1 MKPKSF
7 LCQLLSFNLASLLLG
22 RGLAQGTGTSLLL
35 LVIGAE
41 LSGFC
46 MVFPL
51 SLGNL
56 LENTQLDS
64 FIADLE
70 MSRDVVCLV
79 QCLRLIGE
87 SISMEM
93 AFIMEMACS
102 RLQPPEKAAEQ
113 ILEDL
118 IANDT

>member
-1 MKPKSF
+1 MALNGPPIFASKS
-7 LCQLLSFNLASLLLG
+7 
-22 RGLAQGTGTSLLL
+22 
-35 LVIGAE
+35 LVNI
-41 LSGFC
+41 
-46 MVFPL
+46 
-51 SLGNL
+51 
-56 LENTQLDS
+56 QLDS

>member
-1 MKPKSF
+1 
-7 LCQLLSFNLASLLLG
+7 
-22 RGLAQGTGTSLLL
+22 
-35 LVIGAE
+35 
-41 LSGFC
+41 
-46 MVFPL
+46 
-51 SLGNL
+51 
-56 LENTQLDS
+56 
-64 FIADLE
+64 

-87 SISMEM
+87 SISMEI

-113 ILEDL
+113 ILGDL